1 MNIYLLPFIKSFIV
15 SVILIYFLIWIFGK
29 IFKIIKIKTRKRISS
44 RHIHSSNIS
53 RLGGIAI
60 ILAFIVTILVDKNLF
75 IIQSLWGII
84 FASILILIVGVY
96 DDFFEL
102 DWKIQL
108 FFQIA
113 VAVLIFIMG
122 VRIEFITNPFGGYIF
137 LNIGKYIIPSL
148 FFVIIWVVLIIN
160 SMNWLD
166 GIDGLSGGVAF
177 IGALTIFFLSLK
189 PEVNQP
195 PMGIITMALA
205 GAIAGF
211 LIFNFRPAMILA
223 GTSGS
228 MFMGFIL
235 ATLSIF
241 AGVKIAT
248 ALLVLTIPVI
258 DTIWVIGE
266 RIRTGNSIFKS
277 DKRHLHYKLME
288 LGWSQ
293 RKISFLYYFITL
305 FIAIVALNTK
315 AIGKMITI
323 ILATVIMIFVL
334 LAINK
339 KIDLKITSKR

>member
-1 MNIYLLPFIKSFIV
+1 MDLYLLPFIKSFII
-15 SVILIYFLIWIFGK
+15 SIILIYLLIWISGK
-29 IFKIIKIKTRKRISS
+29 IAKLIKTKFGNRISS
-44 RHIHSSNIS
+44 RHIHAASLS
-53 RLGGIAI
+53 RLGGMAV
-60 ILAFIVTILVDKNLF
+60 ILSFLITILIDKYLV
-75 IIQSLWGII
+75 ISQSLWGII
-84 FASILILIVGVY
+84 FASVLILIVGIW
-96 DDFFEL
+96 DDFHEL

-113 VAVLIFIMG
+113 VAILVFMMG
-122 VRIEFITNPFGGYIF
+122 VKVEFITNPFGGYIF
-137 LNIGKYIIPSL
+137 LNIGSYIIPSL
-148 FFVIIWVVLIIN
+148 IFVIIWMVLIIN
-160 SMNWLD
+160 SLNWLD
-166 GIDGLSGGVAF
+166 GIDGLSAGVTF
-177 IGALTIFFLSLK
+177 IGVLTIFFLSLK

-195 PMGIITMALA
+195 PVGIITMALA

-248 ALLVLTIPVI
+248 ALLVLAIPVT

-266 RIRTGNSIFKS
+266 RIKSGNSIFKS

-293 RKISFLYYFITL
+293 RKISLLFYFVTML
-305 FIAIVALNTK
+305 IAIIALNTR
-315 AIGKMITI
+315 AIGKLI
-323 ILATVIMIFVL
+323 TVILVIIIMIIVF

-339 KIDLKITSKR
+339 KINSKITV